1 MKYSTIYLLVFGIIL
16 FDQTLKLSVHFQ
28 MDYGYIGE
36 ISIVGNWFK
45 LHYVLN
51 SGMAFG
57 LELNQKYG
65 KLILTSFRILIV
77 LGIGWYLKRL
87 IFRKLHRG
95 FIFSIALVLAGAI
108 GNVLDSIFYGVFL
121 DNAVL
126 IEHPPFLY
134 PWGHG
139 QVIDMFYLDVWQGQ
153 IPENFPIWGGS
164 YIALFPIFNLADLSI
179 LVGIFQIML
188 FQHKFFRSLN

>member
-16 FDQTLKLSVHFQ
+16 FDQTLKLTVHFQ

-65 KLILTSFRILIV
+65 KLILTSFRILTV
-77 LGIGWYLKRL
+77 FGIGWYLKQL
-87 IFRKLHRG
+87 IFRKLHLG
-95 FIFSIALVLAGAI
+95 LIFSIALVLAGAI

-121 DNAVL
+121 DNAVFV
-126 IEHPPFLY
+126 EDPPFLY

-139 QVIDMFYLDVWQGQ
+139 QVIDMFYFDVWQGQ

-188 FQHKFFRSLN
+188 FQHKFFRSIN

>member
-1 MKYSTIYLLVFGIIL
+1 MRFHKIYWLIFGIIL
-16 FDQTLKLSVHFQ
+16 LDQALKLVVHFQ
-28 MDYGYIGE
+28 MDYGLIGE
-36 ISIVGNWFK
+36 ISVLGNWFK

-65 KLILTSFRILIV
+65 KLILTLFRVLAV

-87 IFRKLHRG
+87 IFRKLHQG
-95 FIFSIALVLAGAI
+95 FIFSIALILAGAT

-121 DNAVL
+121 DNAVWL
-126 IEHPPFLY
+126 ENPPFLY

-139 QVIDMFYLDVWQGQ
+139 QVIDMFYFDVWQGQ
-153 IPENFPIWGGS
+153 IPETFPIWGGN

-179 LVGIFQIML
+179 LVGIFLIMI
-188 FQHKFFRSLN
+188 FQHKFFNATN